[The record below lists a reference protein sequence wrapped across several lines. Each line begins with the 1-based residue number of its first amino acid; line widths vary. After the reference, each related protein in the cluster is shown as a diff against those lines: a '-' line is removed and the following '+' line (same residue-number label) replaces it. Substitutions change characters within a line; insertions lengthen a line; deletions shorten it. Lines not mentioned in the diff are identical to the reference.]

1 MTASVPESFSM
12 DELNAALE
20 SAPKEDE
27 LKSQIEKREYS
38 QEYIEKVA
46 DDALNMASDLVKDP
60 LVHKVMAMMII
71 NRMIQWHTL
80 IGDNQLEQG
89 TQESAVC
96 WYRDAGKFQSM
107 MDSLMMIAVGN
118 NDFTCVATDDD

>member
-60 LVHKVMAMMII
+60 LVHKVMAMMIV

-80 IGDNQLEQG
+80 IGDEQLKHDDQN
-89 TQESAVC
+89 SAVC